1 MVSYRDFAVPQN
13 NRWDG
18 AMKRHER
25 RGSMQASM
33 RMRKRLSIDA
43 SAGAVRGFLGGNPG
57 SISAG
62 YPQFFENWGEK
73 FKKYERFRL

>member
-1 MVSYRDFAVPQN
+1 MDSYRNFAAPLN
-13 NRWDG
+13 NRWG
-18 AMKRHER
+18 EVIKHHER

-62 YPQFFENWGEK
+62 YPQFFEKQSEK
-73 FKKYERFRL
+73 FKKYEHFRL